1 MDLIQR
7 ISYAS
12 CCDNDAFDAKFMWL
26 NLSLQF
32 AVDFSCTPEKSE
44 RHWPAN
50 SYQWFGKG
58 VNSFYYL
65 VSVFFCLAPCDLQG
79 CQHVKLWREIS
90 TALTSLTSAHWIARV
105 LLQVRPSCQLCTA
118 AASRLVEILG
128 GNLWSDCVTLPQFP
142 FPFFS
147 LLFFMLSVRCF
158 NSVCIQD
165 NECES
170 SRMELGE

>member
-1 MDLIQR
+1 MFRVVIMMP
-7 ISYAS
+7 
-12 CCDNDAFDAKFMWL
+12 FDAKFIWL
-26 NLSLQF
+26 KLSLQF

-65 VSVFFCLAPCDLQG
+65 VSVFFCFAPCDLQG
-79 CQHVKLWREIS
+79 CLHVKLWREIS

-128 GNLWSDCVTLPQFP
+128 GHLWCDCVTLPQFP
-142 FPFFS
+142 SS
-147 LLFFMLSVRCF
+147 LSSSSCCLFGVSTQYAPRIM
-158 NSVCIQD
+158 
-165 NECES
+165 S
-170 SRMELGE
+170 SNQAEWSPGSN